1 MKRTM
6 MRSNLA
12 AVLIISASLAACGG
26 GGGGDAS
33 AGPAAAAPTVTYT
46 YVPPK
51 AGAQSM
57 YADTLLDNRNNTINR
72 TLAVSVTAVT
82 AAGGYSA
89 SEADPSHDRVS
100 SGVVDHT
107 FYPTNY
113 SYDAMGRAT
122 SWTVTGASGN
132 PVGCQVAGTQFAG
145 APSPLAAGQAWN
157 ATYVEVCGAGA
168 GLTFTQSGSFAG
180 IEAITVPAGTFN
192 AYKFVSTTSRTVN
205 GLTTTEAVTRWRD
218 AATTGSRVLKSVA
231 TFTYSGAEPPQGA
244 LVSETQ
250 ALQSYQ

>member
-1 MKRTM
+1 MKKTM
-6 MRSNLA
+6 MRSNLV
-12 AVLIISASLAACGG
+12 AVLIIPAALAACGG
-26 GGGGDAS
+26 GGGGNNS
-33 AGPAAAAPTVTYT
+33 SSPAAAAVVTYT

-57 YADTLLDNRNNTINR
+57 YADMLLDNRNNTINR
-72 TLAVSVTAVT
+72 TLAVSVTAVSV
-82 AAGGYSA
+82 AGGYSA
-89 SEADPSHDRVS
+89 SIVDPSHNRIT
-100 SGVVDHT
+100 SGVVDQT
-107 FYPTNY
+107 FYPTGY

-122 SWTVTGASGN
+122 DRTVTGASGN
-132 PVGCQVAGTQFAG
+132 PVECKVTGPQFAG

-157 ATYVEVCGAGA
+157 ATYTEVCGAGA

-218 AATTGSRVLKSVA
+218 AASTGSRVLKSVA